1 MYVWDT
7 SLTTRGERPRGTR
20 LNLKR
25 IIIYAMT
32 TKTIDVIST
41 EPRYFT
47 TESGCSCP
55 GWMYRGRLRPCKH
68 VASLRA
74 ATELLEAQR
83 LHNESTETS

>member
-41 EPRYFT
+41 EPGTSRPNRDALVPAGC
-47 TESGCSCP
+47 TEGD
-55 GWMYRGRLRPCKH
+55 
-68 VASLRA
+68 
-74 ATELLEAQR
+74 
-83 LHNESTETS
+83 